1 MQKQNLFQTLLLSV
15 ATLIVLRCKIRQDS
29 TVEVIDLRAAI
40 PLSGAVN
47 CRLKNLFAAQD
58 IEGWMKLLPQTVT
71 VEEVVEFIF
80 VLAEQQLNLIAEVE
94 SLKSRKEAFALLL
107 EEKKELLKQEI
118 RRNRESELEKAEM
131 KELDGKLRC
140 ELGQLRKAVVQSNE
154 QVAVLLGELE
164 QFKRKEVEGAAK
176 LREAES
182 TLKQKWELE
191 RDELLLRVSELEA
204 AKEVERKA
212 QLVHVTEDE
221 KARLA
226 GAYLVHE
233 E

>member
-1 MQKQNLFQTLLLSV
+1 MT
-15 ATLIVLRCKIRQDS
+15 RQDLSFEEHS
-29 TVEVIDLRAAI
+29 TVYFIDLSTAF
-40 PLSGAVN
+40 PLSETVHY
-47 CRLKNLFAAQD
+47 RLKKLFAIQD
-58 IEGWMKLLPQTVT
+58 IEGWMKLLPRTVT

-140 ELGQLRKAVVQSNE
+140 ELGQLRKAVVQLNE

-164 QFKRKEVEGAAK
+164 QLKRKEVEGGAK
-176 LREAES
+176 LREADS

-204 AKEVERKA
+204 AKEVERRA
-212 QLVHVTEDE
+212 QLVHGIEE

-226 GAYLVHE
+226 ATGACLVHE
-233 E
+233 L